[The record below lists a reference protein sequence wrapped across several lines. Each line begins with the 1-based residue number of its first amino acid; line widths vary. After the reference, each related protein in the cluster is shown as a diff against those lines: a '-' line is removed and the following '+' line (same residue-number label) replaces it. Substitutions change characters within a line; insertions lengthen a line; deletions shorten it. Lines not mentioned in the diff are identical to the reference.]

1 MQPGPNPDDLHTI
14 LSRFSSWAE
23 KQPFVSNGNH
33 HKNGI
38 ETEEVREIPYEEAIR
53 QFRKRRAAPTR
64 QRARG
69 SVPANDSAKPE
80 PAEPDPAKSDAAKLI
95 AANLIAAHF
104 EAVRADATSTPEPKA
119 KVHAP
124 VAAKDASKAV
134 MDSAASPDSEPTPKA
149 TLQPRID
156 LTEAIPWAITPAR
169 SPARVIK
176 DSREGPKSN
185 AVLNPRAPTATPEL
199 VSPEVAL
206 KANLKSVATAA
217 NDEAA
222 KFVPQSKP
230 LPQQHAVSSA
240 ASPEDHIRARM
251 KRNPRSRQAEPA
263 VQVVPPSKRIAASS
277 PATPAIQPRPR
288 VTKQAAPDPAK
299 PAAQIGRLMTRHA
312 TGNATAG
319 KRAATARTASRSK
332 RHPAFRQILAST
344 VDAKPAEAARKSASK
359 KQAPPDRNRRI
370 TTRFST
376 AEQRRI
382 EKQAAQAGLTVSA
395 WLRNCALAQSGSST
409 NPQAPK
415 PPKTENRGPAQP
427 HRPSQ
432 DVTFFAPPASSMVG
446 NFLTLL
452 RQRFLASP
460 RRFSEQA

>member
-1 MQPGPNPDDLHTI
+1 MQPEPNPDDLHTI
-14 LSRFSSWAE
+14 LSRFSSWAG
-23 KQPFVSNGNH
+23 KQSVVSNGNH

-53 QFRKRRAAPTR
+53 QFRKRRAAPAR
-64 QRARG
+64 QQAQG
-69 SVPANDSAKPE
+69 SVPATDSAKRE
-80 PAEPDPAKSDAAKLI
+80 PAEPEPPKPDAAKLI
-95 AANLIAAHF
+95 AANLIAAHL
-104 EAVRADATSTPEPKA
+104 EAVRADATSTAEPKA

-185 AVLNPRAPTATPEL
+185 AVLNPRAPTATPKL

-206 KANLKSVATAA
+206 KANLKSEATAA

-222 KFVPQSKP
+222 KSVPQSKP
-230 LPQQHAVSSA
+230 LPPQHAVSSA
-240 ASPEDHIRARM
+240 ASPENHSRARM
-251 KRNPRSRQAEPA
+251 KRNPRSSQAEPA
-263 VQVVPPSKRIAASS
+263 VQVAPPSKRIAASS
-277 PATPAIQPRPR
+277 PAKPAIQPRPR
-288 VTKQAAPDPAK
+288 VTKHAASGPSQTAT
-299 PAAQIGRLMTRHA
+299 QIGGQVKRA
-312 TGNATAG
+312 AGGATAP

-332 RHPAFRQILAST
+332 RHPAFRQILAGT

-395 WLRNCALAQSGSST
+395 WMRHCALAQSGSST